1 MNIDPS
7 GNTSLGEMVTTLAA
21 MPEVQCIS
29 VVVLTCLFGALVGA
43 ADAYLG
49 GGDKNEIIQ
58 GALKGISAAALLGCI
73 ITTIAFFI
81 PLAPLIAACALFA
94 VDAVLITFG
103 AIGVVVSIKEGKPL
117 QAIFRGMMLA
127 VAVVF

>member
-58 GALKGISAAALLGCI
+58 GVKFSKVYFVERQNVIWGHYSQ
-73 ITTIAFFI
+73 IACEI
-81 PLAPLIAACALFA
+81 ELFS
-94 VDAVLITFG
+94 DAVKNKNYQFYRID
-103 AIGVVVSIKEGKPL
+103 IRNKDN
-117 QAIFRGMMLA
+117 
-127 VAVVF
+127 